1 MPENKKNMLALV
13 IKKASEENG
22 RMIVSGIINPESVPQ
37 VIKKTEHEPH
47 MNEHMPKSKR
57 LNFQRKKNED
67 SRWQIQILRFG
78 RYRRQRCSREIQR
91 GNRKSGL

>member
-37 VIKKTEHEPH
+37 VIKNRTRTTHERTH
-47 MNEHMPKSKR
+47 AKVEASKLSAEEKR
-57 LNFQRKKNED
+57 
-67 SRWQIQILRFG
+67 RFTMTNTNP
-78 RYRRQRCSREIQR
+78 SFWKIPEAA
-91 GNRKSGL
+91 L